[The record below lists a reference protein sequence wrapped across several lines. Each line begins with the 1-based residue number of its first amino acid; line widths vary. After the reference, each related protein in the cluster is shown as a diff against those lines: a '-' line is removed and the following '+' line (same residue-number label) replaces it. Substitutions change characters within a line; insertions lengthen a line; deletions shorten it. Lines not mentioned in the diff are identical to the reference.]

1 MASFMTHEDVLL
13 VGEFIAIVGNE
24 PEAAHLEAPTATKAF
39 GPDAIKT
46 TMSTMESVSSAKRD

>member
-24 PEAAHLEAPTATKAF
+24 PEATHLEAPTTTKAF
-39 GPDAIKT
+39 GHNAIET
-46 TMSTMESVSSAKRD
+46 TMSAMESVSGAKRD